1 MNTEGAGDFCLALAF
16 PHPADCL
23 AALIAGEGTA
33 AAKLAALFTGMGKA
47 SAGTLPYQL
56 TLKFSQGCEDT
67 EYQPPCSGSGVILHS
82 AGIYPFEINT

>member
-1 MNTEGAGDFCLALAF
+1 MAHDVDGKPTRLPSLLCF
-16 PHPADCL
+16 
-23 AALIAGEGTA
+23 GEGTA
-33 AAKLAALFTGMGKA
+33 AALFTGMGKA

-82 AGIYPFEINT
+82 AGIYPFDIHT